1 MGTSLPSN
9 KIVSAERFMR
19 GLGNERSAAGGRG
32 GAVFFCKRLAA
43 PASLQPYHRHTAR
56 PPGQTRPP
64 LRPRGRQRCRVSPDR
79 AAWQHPETSGSEAS
93 SGGESSSAS
102 STSLSSSSPFSL
114 FPFAPPGPVRPSPHP
129 TREPDRRL
137 RKSHPLFPTA
147 HHLLTPAV
155 LLPFPRVV
163 GCPHYRRVCYLTAR
177 TQFPL
182 PRDGALPSR

>member
-64 LRPRGRQRCRVSPDR
+64 LRPRGRQKMSSFSGSGSV
-79 AAWQHPETSGSEAS
+79 ATSGNI
-93 SGGESSSAS
+93 
-102 STSLSSSSPFSL
+102 
-114 FPFAPPGPVRPSPHP
+114 
-129 TREPDRRL
+129 
-137 RKSHPLFPTA
+137 RK
-147 HHLLTPAV
+147 
-155 LLPFPRVV
+155 
-163 GCPHYRRVCYLTAR
+163 
-177 TQFPL
+177 
-182 PRDGALPSR
+182 